1 MRGRIAMKVLI
12 ENWREFIKE
21 QKELQIYCDMDGV
34 LVDFEQG
41 VVDQIN
47 DDLSMLE
54 ARGDSKKLK
63 ALRAALESAG
73 REYVTLDDLRGKST
87 AVEAVRKYMYARV
100 GDDENFWANLPWMP
114 NGKRLWDAIASH
126 NPQILTSP
134 MQEGSERGKQIWIE
148 NNLKPLPKQIHMSH
162 EKYKWANESSV
173 LIDDW
178 DKNIIPWD
186 QSGGIAIKHSDADID
201 KTLKKLAE
209 LGFIK

>member
-1 MRGRIAMKVLI
+1 MKVLI

-126 NPQILTSP
+126 NPHILTSP
-134 MQEGSERGKQIWIE
+134 MQEGSERGKQIWID
-148 NNLKPLPKQIHMSH
+148 NNLKPLPKQIHMS
-162 EKYKWANESSV
+162 
-173 LIDDW
+173 DDE
-178 DKNIIPWD
+178 
-186 QSGGIAIKHSDADID
+186 ID
-201 KTLKKLAE
+201 KTLQKLAE
-209 LGFIK
+209 LGFDK

>member
-1 MRGRIAMKVLI
+1 MKVLI

-126 NPQILTSP
+126 NPHILTSP
-134 MQEGSERGKQIWIE
+134 MQEGSERGKQIWID

-162 EKYKWANESSV
+162 EKYKWANESRI
-173 LIDDW
+173 LIHDW
-178 DKNIIPWD
+178 DKNIITWD
-186 QSGGIAIKHSDADID
+186 QNGGIAIKHNDDEID
-201 KTLKKLAE
+201 KTLQKLAE
-209 LGFIK
+209 LGFDK